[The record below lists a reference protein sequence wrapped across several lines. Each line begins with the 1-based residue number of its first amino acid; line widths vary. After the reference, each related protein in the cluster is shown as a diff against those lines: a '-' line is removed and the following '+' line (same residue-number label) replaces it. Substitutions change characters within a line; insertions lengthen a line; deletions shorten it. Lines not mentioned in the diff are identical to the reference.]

1 MTTSPMNRSSSMAL
15 TRSGPVQEREVVLPE
30 AEPVAQEAAER
41 PPRTRHFALAHPYAA
56 LAPTVDVALRAVR
69 LEALLS
75 DPYDEGNPYGFHGLR
90 EGTGGR
96 GGVQRTAVEAAVRA
110 ELVPAAHG
118 GRYTAADDLVR
129 VLRPLFRRDLAL
141 GYAHGARALIAA
153 LEREEPV
160 PARAGEFA
168 ALLGPAALIATTGT
182 VLRAAVRMVAERG
195 RTEPA
200 IRQWRGPLAA
210 AFAEL
215 LACESLVAVG
225 LRASALPQGSGR
237 AVRAAVG
244 YVTAQVVGGVLDEVD
259 LVLGECGRPAGSLER
274 LMVAKLATDV
284 SRAGSG
290 PADVSA
296 YQTDVVRELPSLALA
311 FERRADTTG
320 AVLFRLGEAMP
331 ARSVPPAPEGDDTLV
346 GVLTG
351 AAARLSTA
359 VAGGEAV
366 TAALA
371 RVAGRLVS
379 EQRALHGPCLAAA
392 HAGRA
397 DPAVRA
403 LADRQAM
410 LLLAGAVLGVQGAAA
425 GRVPFLGGEH
435 WSLLAASRI
444 AARLGIGPG
453 GPAGPAEIEAQQRVW
468 AELDGR
474 DRLGVDCDLYATR
487 VLW

>member
-1 MTTSPMNRSSSMAL
+1 MAP
-15 TRSGPVQEREVVLPE
+15 TRSAE
-30 AEPVAQEAAER
+30 AVTEAVTEPVTEAPVTEEPVTGPAGARLAER
-41 PPRTRHFALAHPYAA
+41 PHRRRYFALAHPYAA

-75 DPYDEGNPYGFHGLR
+75 DPYDEENPYGFHGLR
-90 EGTGGR
+90 AGVRGR
-96 GGVQRTAVEAAVRA
+96 DGAQHAAVEAAARA
-110 ELVPAAHG
+110 ERLPAAHG
-118 GRYTAADDLVR
+118 GRFTAADDLAR

-141 GYAHGARALIAA
+141 GHAHGARALAAAA

-160 PARAGEFA
+160 PAGAAEFA
-168 ALLGPAALIATTGT
+168 ALLGPAALTAATGT
-182 VLRAAVRMVAERG
+182 VLRAAARLVSEGG
-195 RTEPA
+195 RRDPA
-200 IRQWRGPLAA
+200 VRQWRGPLAA
-210 AFAEL
+210 AFADL

-225 LRASALPQGSGR
+225 LRASALPGGGGR
-237 AVRAAVG
+237 AVRAAAG
-244 YVTAQVVGGVLDEVD
+244 YATALVVGGVLDELD

-274 LMVAKLATDV
+274 RLVAALAADLP
-284 SRAGSG
+284 RAGLG
-290 PADVSA
+290 PADVA
-296 YQTDVVRELPSLALA
+296 AHQGDLVRELPALARA

-320 AVLFRLGEAMP
+320 AALLRLGEAMP
-331 ARSVPPAPEGDDTLV
+331 ARSVPPAPGSDDTLV
-346 GVLTG
+346 GALTG

-359 VAGGEAV
+359 VAGGGAV

-392 HAGRA
+392 HAGHA

-410 LLLAGAVLGVQGAAA
+410 LLLAAAVLGVQGAAA
-425 GRVPFLGGEH
+425 GRGLFLGGEH
-435 WSLLAASRI
+435 WSLLAATRI
-444 AARLGIGPG
+444 AARLGIAPGGPG
-453 GPAGPAEIEAQQRVW
+453 GPADIEAQQRVW
-468 AELDGR
+468 AELDAR